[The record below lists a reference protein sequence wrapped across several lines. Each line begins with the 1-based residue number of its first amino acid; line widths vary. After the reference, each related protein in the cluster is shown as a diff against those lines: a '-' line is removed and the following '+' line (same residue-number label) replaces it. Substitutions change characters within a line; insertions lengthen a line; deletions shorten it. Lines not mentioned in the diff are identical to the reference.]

1 MLRESRPRHQTGIED
16 KTSEINGENDYKTE
30 THLPASVRA
39 CRRRGELPAHQERP
53 VQRDRARGRTHAAER
68 NRALQAGLQQVLYQD
83 ERQRRLYNDRT
94 KVLTIK
100 TQKQMENQTTNENAA
115 IENAECEVIQVQNSE
130 MLAAINKSEIDTQI
144 ATAKQYP
151 RNLARVLNNIETLAT
166 MDEETAASC
175 FYVLRR
181 QGKVIEGPS
190 VRMAEIIAS
199 SWGNLRVQARI
210 IGNDGKF
217 ITAQGVCHDLESNYA
232 TSVDVKRRITDKY
245 GHTYSDDMQVVT
257 GNAACAIAMRNA
269 VMKVVPSALIK
280 KVLAKAK
287 QVSLGQSM
295 TLENS
300 RQNMMQY
307 FAKVGVDEKH
317 ILDYLS
323 VSKVDEIDIDMVVEL
338 RGLANAIK
346 EGTTTVQE
354 TFFPKKTT
362 PVEETKE
369 EVDPSKDLFGGEKEG
384 KTEKKREDKK

>member
-1 MLRESRPRHQTGIED
+1 
-16 KTSEINGENDYKTE
+16 
-30 THLPASVRA
+30 
-39 CRRRGELPAHQERP
+39 
-53 VQRDRARGRTHAAER
+53 
-68 NRALQAGLQQVLYQD
+68 
-83 ERQRRLYNDRT
+83 
-94 KVLTIK
+94 
-100 TQKQMENQTTNENAA
+100 MENQTTNENAA

-144 ATAKQYP
+144 TTAKQYP

-166 MDEETAASC
+166 MDVETAASC

-181 QGKVIEGPS
+181 QGKVIDGPS

-232 TSVDVKRRITDKY
+232 ASVDVKRRITDKY
-245 GHTYSDDMQVVT
+245 GKTYSDDMQVVT

-280 KVLAKAK
+280 KVLTKAK

-307 FAKVGVDEKH
+307 YAKIGVDEKH

-323 VSKVDEIDIDMVVEL
+323 VSKVDEIDTDMVVEL

-346 EGTTTVQE
+346 EGTTTIKE

-369 EVDPSKDLFGGEKEG
+369 EVDPSKDLFCGEKEG
-384 KTEKKREDKK
+384 KTEKKKEDKK

>member
-1 MLRESRPRHQTGIED
+1 MS
-16 KTSEINGENDYKTE
+16 SM
-30 THLPASVRA
+30 
-39 CRRRGELPAHQERP
+39 
-53 VQRDRARGRTHAAER
+53 AEP
-68 NRALQAGLQQVLYQD
+68 
-83 ERQRRLYNDRT
+83 
-94 KVLTIK
+94 
-100 TQKQMENQTTNENAA
+100 QMEV
-115 IENAECEVIQVQNSE
+115 IEVQQAE

-199 SWGNLRVQARI
+199 SWGNLRLQARI
-210 IGNDGKF
+210 IGNDGKM

-232 TSVDVKRRITDKY
+232 TSVEVKRRITDKN
-245 GHTYSDDMQVVT
+245 GKTYSDDMQVVT

-280 KVLAKAK
+280 KVIGKAK
-287 QVSLGQSM
+287 KVSLGQSM
-295 TLENS
+295 TLENI
-300 RQNMMQY
+300 RQSMMQY
-307 FAKVGVDEKH
+307 FSKIGVDEQR

-323 VSKVDEIDIDMVVEL
+323 VSKVDEIDTDMVVEL
-338 RGLANAIK
+338 RGLATAIK

-354 TFFPKKTT
+354 TLFPKSTT
-362 PVEETKE
+362 PVEATEE
-369 EVDPSKDLFGGEKEG
+369 EVNPAKDLFDEKNG
-384 KTEKKREDKK
+384 KPSEKKKEEKK